1 MKRLTIE
8 EIMTM
13 TYKSTIKEILLS
25 HLKDDVK
32 ISTYFH
38 SDSVERQRQIET
50 EIDKQAEVIARSLV
64 LKLKAKGYLR
74 KKPSDDTVLRRL
86 IVETLKEHG
95 VSE

>member
-13 TYKSTIKEILLS
+13 TYKSTINEILLS

-74 KKPSDDTVLRRL
+74 RKPSDTVLRRL